1 MGNVIGLRSNRGG
14 PATTRVRLRR
24 RRAATAVETAMMLA
38 VILMAA
44 LGAISALGIKNRDI
58 WQFVGDTI
66 GAVLL

>member
-1 MGNVIGLRSNRGG
+1 
-14 PATTRVRLRR
+14 
-24 RRAATAVETAMMLA
+24 MMLA